1 VEAGVSVAPQAA
13 ADMFDAERKDLRRG
27 MVRRPDLDA
36 MVDVSNVDGYA
47 WPPQG
52 LLPGV
57 PAAVAFANQLLEAK
71 RTESR
76 TDPRTF
82 RGADLLAATRYEE
95 APAFFD
101 IALSDEMLQLA
112 ATYMGEIPV
121 LAKPRLWW
129 TKPDADNPGG
139 PQLFHIGARARPVVV
154 RQAKFLIAMSD
165 VDEDSG
171 PFTFLPLKISDEI
184 VRAIDYEM
192 GEEVP
197 DEVIFRY
204 AKPSDVTRFVG
215 KAGTGIMIDTSRC
228 FHFGRRLQTKERLML
243 MIQYKWTKDVPLTD
257 RVERSPAF
265 YEKYGDDPVRSLA
278 VPVW

>member
-1 VEAGVSVAPQAA
+1 
-13 ADMFDAERKDLRRG
+13 
-27 MVRRPDLDA
+27 
-36 MVDVSNVDGYA
+36 
-47 WPPQG
+47 
-52 LLPGV
+52 
-57 PAAVAFANQLLEAK
+57 
-71 RTESR
+71 
-76 TDPRTF
+76 
-82 RGADLLAATRYEE
+82 
-95 APAFFD
+95 
-101 IALSDEMLQLA
+101 
-112 ATYMGEIPV
+112 MGEIPV

>member
-1 VEAGVSVAPQAA
+1 MEAGVSVAPQAA
-13 ADMFDAERKDLRRG
+13 ADMFDAERKDLLRG

-36 MVDVSNVDGYA
+36 MVDASNVDGYA
-47 WPPQG
+47 WPPKG
-52 LLPGV
+52 LLPGI
-57 PAAVAFANQLLEAK
+57 PAAVTFANQLLEAK

-215 KAGTGIMIDTSRC
+215 KAGTDIMIDTSRC

-265 YEKYGDDPVRSLA
+265 YEKYGDDPIRSLA